1 MRFLFKIEEVFEI
14 SGRGCV
20 IVPAIEGTD
29 FKIRARD
36 AIQLR
41 TPEGRTLNTHILA
54 VELLKVAAGPCR
66 IAIMLPPDVL
76 TQDVAKE
83 ATCGSRNVNERN
95 RDVTPNGAHHALRLP
110 RGTLRGR

>member
-1 MRFLFKIEEVFEI
+1 MRFLFKIEDVFEI

-20 IVPAIEGTD
+20 IVPAIPEGTD

-41 TPEGRTLNTHILA
+41 TPEGRTLNTYIRA
-54 VELLKVAAGPCR
+54 VEMVKVAAGPCR

-76 TQDVAKE
+76 KQDVAE
-83 ATCGSRNVNERN
+83 GSEVWL
-95 RDVTPNGAHHALRLP
+95 TQGQ
-110 RGTLRGR
+110 